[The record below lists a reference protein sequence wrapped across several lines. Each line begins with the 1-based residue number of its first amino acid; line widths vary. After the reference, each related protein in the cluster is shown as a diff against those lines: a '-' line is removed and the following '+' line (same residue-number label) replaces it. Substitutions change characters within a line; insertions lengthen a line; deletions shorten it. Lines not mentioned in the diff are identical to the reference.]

1 MKCGKCGKELTGK
14 QTSYC
19 SPRCSKLHL
28 KSLYKKRNREKVNAY
43 NREYRKRNKRGK
55 KARYFVPSGNC
66 YFCGRTKKI
75 HQHHLNYEINLVV
88 DLCRSCHHKYH
99 VLIRKQKSKYE

>member
-1 MKCGKCGKELTGK
+1 MKCKKCGKPLIGR

-43 NREYRKRNKRGK
+43 NRKYRKINKGGWK
-55 KARYFVPSGNC
+55 VKYHYSQGFC
-66 YFCGRTKKI
+66 YFCGVRKNL
-75 HQHHLNYEINLVV
+75 HQHHLNYEENIVV
-88 DLCRSCHHKYH
+88 DLCQICHWKYH
-99 VLIRKQKSKYE
+99 KLVNYK